1 MCYLVTFATNEPL
14 DDSQRPKNIYLAG
27 HSEDV
32 TGHYFPNAK
41 FVWAATRGGC
51 SCDLVRTA
59 HYLAEEKAR
68 EAKKLEKLHK
78 SYKQKGWRQSK
89 VDRAIS
95 DATRNR
101 ELKTS
106 TQSSRCFDS
115 EFGEFLDG
123 VLVHSKTLELILHWH
138 SGEFFGE
145 TFDIVETV
153 HISSQKPS
161 LFEMLAVD
169 TRYSWSR

>member
-78 SYKQKGWRQSK
+78 SYKQKDWSQSK
-89 VDRAIS
+89 VCLIY
-95 DATRNR
+95 
-101 ELKTS
+101 TS
-106 TQSSRCFDS
+106 PSPRDLSTSRMPSS
-115 EFGEFLDG
+115 
-123 VLVHSKTLELILHWH
+123 
-138 SGEFFGE
+138 
-145 TFDIVETV
+145 
-153 HISSQKPS
+153 
-161 LFEMLAVD
+161 A
-169 TRYSWSR
+169 